1 MLNTSKNELRARHV
15 AELAAL
21 RARHRAELAAWR
33 AAWRAA
39 KAQEKQER
47 KKKADVDRWKK
58 NDFFCAISV
67 AYQTEKRRRIYAL
80 AQMFRRRHGITTA
93 EEVVAF
99 KAKLEKEK
107 AARAEEKESHRKQLN
122 QKKELFEAIARAY
135 KTENSRQIYAL
146 AQIFRRRHGI
156 TTAAEVVAY
165 KEKLETEKAV
175 RAAEKEKK
183 AADRA
188 QKKEQARRKKE
199 QASLKKEV
207 KSEQRK
213 KIKEKKEDLKK
224 QGYICL
230 GDVFELF
237 NKCRREAVRT
247 TISQRGCLYN
257 YLKRFRVRWVAVNE
271 KEKFYCKQDVI
282 DMATAQD
289 KRGPNENYLK
299 SKSVFPLATPLD
311 LETGEYC
318 TRGAFSR
325 MAGISKSCVLYHSK
339 HADFKMLTHPSS
351 GEALLHIPTAAA
363 YFVAYAAQPDK
374 KKSP

>member
-1 MLNTSKNELRARHV
+1 MLNSSKTELRARHV

-21 RARHRAELAAWR
+21 RERHRAET

-39 KAQEKQER
+39 KAQEKKER
-47 KKKADVDRWKK
+47 KKKAVVDRWKK
-58 NDFFCAISV
+58 NDFFRAISV
-67 AYQTEKRRRIYAL
+67 AYQTEKRRQIYAL

-93 EEVVAF
+93 AEVVAY
-99 KAKLEKEK
+99 KTKQETKK
-107 AARAEEKESHRKQLN
+107 AARAAEKEKHRNELN

-135 KTENSRQIYAL
+135 KTTNRRKIYAL

-156 TTAAEVVAY
+156 TTGAEVVAY
-165 KEKLETEKAV
+165 KTKQETEKAASV
-175 RAAEKEKK
+175 AEKEKK
-183 AADRA
+183 AAVLA
-188 QKKEQARRKKE
+188 QKKEQAR
-199 QASLKKEV
+199 LKKEA

-213 KIKEKKEDLKK
+213 KIKKKKEDLKK
-224 QGYICL
+224 AGYICL
-230 GDVFELF
+230 ADVFELF
-237 NKCRREAVRT
+237 NKCRREAARST
-247 TISQRGCLYN
+247 LSKRGALYN
-257 YLKRFRVRWVAVNE
+257 YMKRFRVRWVAVDE
-271 KEKFYCKQDVI
+271 KEKFYCKPDVI

-289 KRGPNENYLK
+289 KRGPNEKYLK

-311 LETGEYC
+311 LESGEYC